1 MLLLLSILLDYK
13 KRVKHIL
20 GGSRSLLILLNITS
34 IKNSKDLINFKYFV
48 LAYMNNGY

>member
-20 GGSRSLLILLNITS
+20 GGSRSLLILLKITS
-34 IKNSKDLINFKYFV
+34 IKNSKDSIIFKYFV
-48 LAYMNNGY
+48 LVYMNTGY